1 MIWQLCKI
9 IHTNTWVSYSRGH
22 YISLLS
28 YDSRNNFIGLHDRDL
43 VKYTRCDR
51 ALRCDHVLPELLL
64 ATYIIDFSWKQMGLR
79 ETTHVLVAPY
89 IFRDGTTMFDYIGD
103 LAAKPCL

>member
-28 YDSRNNFIGLHDRDL
+28 YDSRNNFIALHDRDL
-43 VKYTRCDR
+43 VKYTRDH

-64 ATYIIDFSWKQMGLR
+64 ATYIIDFRVQGL
-79 ETTHVLVAPY
+79 ETNGITRNHPRFGCSVYFP
-89 IFRDGTTMFDYIGD
+89 
-103 LAAKPCL
+103 